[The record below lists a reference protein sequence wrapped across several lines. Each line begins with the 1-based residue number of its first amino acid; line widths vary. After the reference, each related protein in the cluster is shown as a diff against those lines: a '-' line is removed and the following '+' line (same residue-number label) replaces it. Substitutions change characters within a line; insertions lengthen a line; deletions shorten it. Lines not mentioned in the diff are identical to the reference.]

1 MNFVQP
7 YFLIGAALSLVYGAL
22 LLLGALRSRAMK
34 IRFGE
39 EPRIES
45 LVTHDAS
52 KRRAWK
58 GVLLMLAT
66 ALAFVAAARPQYGKG
81 QRLIPH
87 ANVDVII
94 VLDYSKSM
102 YARDVEPS
110 RIFRAKVE
118 VQDLIKKMRG
128 ARFGAVAFAGEALSY
143 PLTADGSAISSF
155 LKHLEPN
162 DMPVGGTAIATA
174 LDKARD
180 ILRSDPKF
188 KEHKKIIVLITDGE
202 DLEGNPLAVAK
213 AIGGDKTT
221 IHVVQIG
228 HGSAEPIPEIGD
240 KGDIIGWRTG
250 KNGKPLM
257 TELSPKGER
266 QLKSIAETTGGQLVQ
281 ADKGSTGIDQIATE
295 LQKGMKTDFAEKV
308 ETVYADV
315 FMYPLIA
322 ALVLL
327 ILEAALMDAPARR
340 FVRKIPPLKE
350 MNPALRAALG
360 MLNEP
365 APLSP
370 FAQFANPAPPPPPP
384 ELGKPPV
391 VPPVPPAAPGGPRG

>member
-7 YFLIGAALSLVYGAL
+7 YFLIGSALSLVYGAL
-22 LLLGALRSRAMK
+22 LLFGALRSRKARM
-34 IRFGE
+34 RFGD
-39 EPRIES
+39 EPRVDS
-45 LVTHDAS
+45 LVTHDSS

-58 GVLLMLAT
+58 GIFLMLAT

-81 QRLIPH
+81 ARLIPH

-94 VLDYSKSM
+94 VLDFSKSM
-102 YARDVEPS
+102 YARDITPS

-118 VQDLIKKMRG
+118 VQGLIQKLRG
-128 ARFGAVAFAGEALSY
+128 ARFGAVAFAGEAMSY
-143 PLTADGSAISSF
+143 PLTADGAAIASF

-162 DMPVGGTAIATA
+162 DMPIGGTAIATA

-213 AIGGDKTT
+213 AIAGDKTT

-228 HGSAEPIPEIGD
+228 YGSAEPIPEVGD
-240 KGDIIGWRTG
+240 NGEIISSVRKG
-250 KNGKPLM
+250 KNGKDLF
-257 TELSPKGER
+257 TELSPRAQR
-266 QLKSIAETTGGQLVQ
+266 QLKAIAETTEGTLVQ
-281 ADKGSTGIDQIATE
+281 ADKGSTGIEQITTE
-295 LQKGMKTDFAEKV
+295 LQKQMTTDFAEKV

-322 ALVLL
+322 ALFFL
-327 ILEAALMDAPARR
+327 ILEAALTDAPARR

-350 MNPALRAALG
+350 MSPGLRSALG
-360 MLNEP
+360 MLQGAP

-370 FAQFANPAPPPPPP
+370 FAQFANPPPPPPP
-384 ELGKPPV
+384 PALGQPPIAPT
-391 VPPVPPAAPGGPRG
+391 PPKTEAPHA

>member
-1 MNFVQP
+1 MNFLQP
-7 YFLIGAALSLVYGAL
+7 YFLIGSALSLIYGAL
-22 LLLGALRSRAMK
+22 LLFGALRSRKAR

-58 GVLLMLAT
+58 GIFLMLAT

-102 YARDVEPS
+102 YAKDVEPS

-118 VQDLIKKMRG
+118 VQGLIQKLRG

-143 PLTADGSAISSF
+143 PLTADGSAIASF

-228 HGSAEPIPEIGD
+228 HGSAEPIPEIGE
-240 KGDIIGWRTG
+240 KGDIIGWRQT
-250 KNGKPLM
+250 KNHQPMM

-266 QLKSIAETTGGQLVQ
+266 TLKQIAETTGGKVIQ
-281 ADKGSTGIDQIATE
+281 ASKGSTGIEEIASE
-295 LQKGMKTDFAEKV
+295 LQRQMKTDFTEKV

-327 ILEAALMDAPARR
+327 LLEAAITDAPARR
-340 FVRKIPPLKE
+340 FVRKIPPLKQ
-350 MNPALRAALG
+350 MSPALREALG
-360 MLNEP
+360 IVQP
-365 APLSP
+365 AALSP
-370 FAQFANPAPPPPPP
+370 FAQLAQQPPPPPPP

-391 VPPVPPAAPGGPRG
+391 VPAARPSGGANP